1 VKCPRCGWAFNPTDR
16 FCWPCYIRPE
26 SMKVT
31 FPPPDDGHDYFNTGE
46 DDWNRDEGLDDER

>member
-1 VKCPRCGWAFNPTDR
+1 
-16 FCWPCYIRPE
+16 
-26 SMKVT
+26 MKVT